1 MSTAER
7 ITWTDLRES
16 SRGVVNLRSWA
27 RALRNPARSLRE
39 MVGDGPVFPLLILF
53 GLNTVDE
60 LDRTGFGI
68 LLPNVR
74 DAFGMSNTGILTLV
88 GATALGALVLQLPIA
103 IAADRGNRMGIAL
116 AGAAMWAGFSV
127 MTGAATAIW
136 MLIIARTGSGIG
148 RAVVDPTHN
157 ALLSDFY
164 SVDKRPAVFS
174 FHRAANVLG
183 NFLGP
188 LLAGGLAYMFTWRTP
203 FFVFAVPTIVL
214 VVLALR
220 IKDPVRGAQE
230 RRAAGA
236 SEEVAAT
243 EEPSPSFSEAW
254 RLLWKIDVLRRIWY
268 AVPFLAVS
276 IIGFISLGGLL
287 YEEVYSL
294 DELQRGYLAAVAE
307 PFQFLGLAVGAKLGM
322 RLFLRDPALIF
333 RFLRGVAFTCSAL
346 VACFALAPT
355 IPLTVISNIL
365 LTSVLAVLLPGL
377 FATLSLAIP
386 ARARSL
392 GFSIAAWW
400 AIPGLAMLPLI
411 GWVSDQVGIRIGML
425 VMVPILL
432 VGGLMISTGG
442 AVIKRDINDVW
453 GASMARSQALVDRE
467 DGRSKLLVVKD
478 LNVSYGQLQ
487 VLFDVHLEVGEG
499 EVVALLGTNGAG
511 KSTLLRAISGVTEA
525 DFGAVVF
532 DGRDITHAPPNEI
545 AARGIA
551 QVPGGAGVFPSLTVA
566 ENLRSAA
573 WTLRRDRQQVRERTD
588 AVLAAFPVLRERLE
602 EPAANLS
609 GGQQQML
616 ALGMALLAR
625 PRLLLIDELSLGL
638 APVVVSQLSALV
650 REVAAEGTTVVLVEQ
665 SVNIALSL
673 ASTAYFMERGRIQY
687 SGPAS
692 ELLERPDLLRAVF
705 LADHGSP
712 TNGSPTNGSGTNG
725 SGTNGS
731 GTNGSATNGG
741 HASPG
746 RTDGERD
753 SAPATD
759 LVLELESVTRRF
771 GGIAAVDDVSLVVRD
786 GEIVGLIGQN
796 GAGKT
801 TLFDLICGYQPLDG
815 GRIRLGGREVGSRS
829 PHERARLGLGRTFQG
844 GRLFPGLTVAETV
857 AVALEQ
863 QVAVRDVFNPA
874 LRLPAAYDSER
885 AVARRVGQLLEIFG
899 LSAYADSFTA
909 ELSTGTRRIVEFT
922 CAVAHQPRVLLLDEP
937 AAGVAQ
943 REVEE
948 LGQLLLRIREE
959 LGCSMI
965 VIEHDMPLIASM
977 SDRLVALEVGSVI
990 SEGSPQ
996 RVLDDPRVIA
1006 SYLGDDAV
1014 AVARSGAAVT
1024 DGDGNGTPT

>member
-1 MSTAER
+1 MSRAEGV
-7 ITWTDLRES
+7 TWTDLRES
-16 SRGVVNLRSWA
+16 CRGVVNLRSWA
-27 RALRNPARSLRE
+27 RAVRNPARTLRE

-164 SVDKRPAVFS
+164 PVDKRPAVFS

-203 FFVFAVPTIVL
+203 FFVFAVPTIIL

-236 SEEVAAT
+236 SEEVAGT

-355 IPLTVISNIL
+355 IPLTVLSNIL

-411 GWVSDQVGIRIGML
+411 GWVSDQVGIRVGML

-432 VGGLMISTGG
+432 VGGVMISTGG
-442 AVIKRDINDVW
+442 SVIKRDINDVW
-453 GASMARSQALVDRE
+453 GASMARSQALLDRE

-478 LNVSYGQLQ
+478 LSVSYGQLQ

-525 DFGAVVF
+525 NFGAVVF

-545 AARGIA
+545 AALGVA

-573 WTLRRDRQQVRERTD
+573 WTLRRDRHQVQERTD

-616 ALGMALLAR
+616 ALGMSLLAQ

-650 REVAAEGTTVVLVEQ
+650 RDVAAEGTTVVLVEQ
-665 SVNIALSL
+665 SVNIALSM

-687 SGPAS
+687 SGPAA

-705 LADHGSP
+705 LAENASHTNASQTNASHTNASH
-712 TNGSPTNGSGTNG
+712 TNGSRTTGTPLGSRHGDQVR
-725 SGTNGS
+725 
-731 GTNGSATNGG
+731 A
-741 HASPG
+741 PG
-746 RTDGERD
+746 
-753 SAPATD
+753 TD

-771 GGIAAVDDVSLVVRD
+771 GGIAAVDDVSLVVGD

-815 GRIRLGGREVGSRS
+815 GRIRLGGRDMGSRS
-829 PHERARLGLGRTFQG
+829 PHDRARLGLGRTFQG

-863 QVAVRDVFNPA
+863 QVAVRDVINPA

-885 AVARRVGQLLEIFG
+885 AVGRRVRQLLEIFG
-899 LSAYADSFTA
+899 LTDYADSFTA

-943 REVEE
+943 REVEQ
-948 LGQLLLRIREE
+948 LGQLLLRIRDE

-990 SEGSPQ
+990 SEGSPSA
-996 RVLDDPRVIA
+996 VLADPRVIA
-1006 SYLGDDAV
+1006 SYLGDDTV
-1014 AVARSGAAVT
+1014 AVARSGT
-1024 DGDGNGTPT
+1024 GTSGNGNGSGSGNDGGTPT